1 MLFAP
6 NVHNDVRLV
15 KKNISLTINQ
25 NPFNFITAVLRNI
38 CFLSKYRLMNVRKA
52 NRLKDYDYSQNGFY
66 FVTICTKNRKEYFGK
81 INDGEMV
88 LNDYGEIA
96 NQLWLEIPDHFED
109 IILDESV
116 IMPNHL
122 HGIIIIDS
130 DEEPV
135 GNRHAC
141 SLQEGRQ
148 YQKLP
153 VVMGSYKSAVTREI
167 NQIHNEFNWQKSFYD
182 HIIRNDKSLHRI
194 RKQIHYNPLKWDY
207 DQENQNEIPLKQKK
221 EFWKIFLKDI

>member
-6 NVHNDVRLV
+6 NVRNDVRLV
-15 KKNISLTINQ
+15 KENISLTINQ
-25 NPFNFITAVLRNI
+25 NPFNFITAALRNI
-38 CFLSKYRLMNVRKA
+38 CFFSKHRLMNVRKA

-66 FVTICTKNRKEYFGK
+66 FVTICTKNKKEYFGK

-109 IILDESV
+109 IKLDESV

-153 VVMGSYKSAVTREI
+153 VVIGSYKSAVT
-167 NQIHNEFNWQKSFYD
+167 
-182 HIIRNDKSLHRI
+182 
-194 RKQIHYNPLKWDY
+194 P
-207 DQENQNEIPLKQKK
+207 
-221 EFWKIFLKDI
+221 